1 MLGTKYSEGR
11 DDDTQVSPKLRIV
24 LQSYLRN
31 LYAFVVLQE
40 GGGVEVAGVIW
51 YADDL

>member
-11 DDDTQVSPKLRIV
+11 DDDTQVSPELRIV

-40 GGGVEVAGVIW
+40 GGVEVAGVIW